1 MLTRPFIRAGGTG
14 DQRILQ
20 NSFFGSLVLIGC
32 TIVMLLV
39 TPILSNYLVMNL
51 MLFAILF
58 TIGFLTARTPGINF
72 WILLA
77 FLSMSVFVGLNPQ
90 EPVASQDI
98 IDGFIGL
105 MVGTFLGALVGRL
118 IWPVLPQKLLKNNLL
133 DLFAGIQELLREDP
147 YPEKVKA
154 RLVIRS
160 VEALLVIHRIRMQGY
175 SKQEMES
182 LRALLRVLQAL
193 VPQVGHLVSYRKNL
207 PPAAEPRLRPELERL
222 ENEFHQVLNAFAEAF
237 RKGDCRRDYP
247 TLEGALN
254 DMDQTVEQIRE
265 SGILNVHK
273 VTEPLRMMDL
283 VGRYHLVADNL
294 EECSRVIRGL
304 RIDRYWGDYAL

>member
-1 MLTRPFIRAGGTG
+1 
-14 DQRILQ
+14 
-20 NSFFGSLVLIGC
+20 
-32 TIVMLLV
+32 
-39 TPILSNYLVMNL
+39 
-51 MLFAILF
+51 
-58 TIGFLTARTPGINF
+58 
-72 WILLA
+72 
-77 FLSMSVFVGLNPQ
+77 
-90 EPVASQDI
+90 
-98 IDGFIGL
+98 
-105 MVGTFLGALVGRL
+105 
-118 IWPVLPQKLLKNNLL
+118 
-133 DLFAGIQELLREDP
+133 
-147 YPEKVKA
+147 
-154 RLVIRS
+154 
-160 VEALLVIHRIRMQGY
+160 MQGY

-254 DMDQTVEQIRE
+254 EMDQTVEQIRE